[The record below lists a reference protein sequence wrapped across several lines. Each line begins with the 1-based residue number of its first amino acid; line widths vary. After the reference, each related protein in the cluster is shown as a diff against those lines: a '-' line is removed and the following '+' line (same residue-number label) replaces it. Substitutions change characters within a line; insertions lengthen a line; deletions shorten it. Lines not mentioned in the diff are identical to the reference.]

1 MVLRRPLPAH
11 RGRTGRDAELGD
23 VDEVLVAVRVGLLR
37 PRVAERAV
45 QRAVDAF
52 DGLARNNY
60 DLLPWLSTEGM
71 ELTWQPAADR

>member
-1 MVLRRPLPAH
+1 M
-11 RGRTGRDAELGD
+11 
-23 VDEVLVAVRVGLLR
+23 LVAVRVGLLR

-71 ELTWQPAADR
+71 ELTWHPAADR